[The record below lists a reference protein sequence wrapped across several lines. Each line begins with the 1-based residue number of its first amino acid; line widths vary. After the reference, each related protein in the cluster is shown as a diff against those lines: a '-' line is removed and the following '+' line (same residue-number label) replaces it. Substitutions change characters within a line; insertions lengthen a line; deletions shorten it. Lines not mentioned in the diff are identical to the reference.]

1 MYATFANHGTV
12 INLMTTNPKRILIT
26 AFEPSGDALAAGVV
40 REMLSRDPSLQ
51 IHALGGNKLQKA
63 GATLLEHTTDHAAM
77 GLSALKQYKTHKQRL
92 KTLKA
97 WLKDHPIDML
107 IPVDSPAANW
117 SICKLVKDNVPGAK
131 VIHLVAPQ
139 VWAWASWRIKR
150 LQKWS
155 DGILCLLP
163 FEPDWFNARG
173 VPATFI
179 GHPVFDPNCHA
190 PGSDDDAHDLPQ
202 SDLRLILLPGSRR
215 GEIAKN
221 WPTMVQACRE
231 LLKRH
236 PGAEHLQVIVA
247 ALDQRLADMIK
258 TITHEQGCDDLWQDR
273 LSMTIGQTESVLRW
287 ANVALAT
294 SGTVTLQIAAHGKP
308 MVAIFNAS
316 RFLYHT
322 LGKIL
327 IESHTYTL
335 PNLISEWQTGNRVI
349 TELVPHFG
357 AIKPVVEEVDKLLS
371 SQANRQ
377 LQQAELAKVIGAFEG
392 KMFSTEAADQLIQR
406 I

>member
-1 MYATFANHGTV
+1 MHHTFNHGTV

-40 REMLSRDPSLQ
+40 RELLTRDPSLQ
-51 IHALGGNKLQKA
+51 IHALGGNKLKDA
-63 GATLLEHTTDHAAM
+63 GAQLLEHTTDHAAM
-77 GLSALKQYKTHKQRL
+77 GLSALKQFKTHKQRL

-97 WLKDHPIDML
+97 WLADNPIDML

-117 SICKLVKDNVPGAK
+117 SICKLVKDNVKGAK

-139 VWAWASWRIKR
+139 VWAWAAWRVRR

-163 FEPDWFNARG
+163 FEPDWFARHN

-190 PGSDDDAHDLPQ
+190 PGSDDEAHDLPQ
-202 SDLRLILLPGSRR
+202 SELRLILLPGSRR

-236 PGAEHLQVIVA
+236 PGDDKLQVVVA

-258 TITHEQGCDDLWQDR
+258 TIASEQGCDDLWQDR
-273 LSMTIGQTESVLRW
+273 LHLTVGKTESVLRW
-287 ANVALAT
+287 SNVALAT

-308 MVAIFNAS
+308 MIAMFNAS
-316 RFLYHT
+316 RFLYHA
-322 LGKIL
+322 LGRWL
-327 IESHTYTL
+327 VTQHTFTL
-335 PNLISEWQTGNRVI
+335 PNLISEWQSGNRVI

-357 AIKPVVEEVDKLLS
+357 KVQPVIEEVDKLL
-371 SQANRQ
+371 ANEVTRQ
-377 LQQAELAKVIGAFEG
+377 HQQTELAKVIGAFDG
-392 KMFSTEAADQLIQR
+392 KVFSVEAADQLLQR
-406 I
+406 L

>member
-1 MYATFANHGTV
+1 
-12 INLMTTNPKRILIT
+12 MTMQGKHILIT

-40 REMLSRDPSLQ
+40 RQLLTREPGLI
-51 IHALGGNKLQKA
+51 IHALGGPKLEAA
-63 GATLLEHTTDHAAM
+63 GATILEHTTEHAAM
-77 GLSALKQYKTHKQRL
+77 GLNALSQFKAHKRRL
-92 KTLKA
+92 KTLRQ
-97 WLKDHPIDML
+97 WLAANPIDML

-117 SICKLVKDNVPGAK
+117 SICKLVKDNVKGAK

-163 FEPDWFNARG
+163 FEPDWFEQRG
-173 VPATFI
+173 VKAQFI
-179 GHPVFDPNCHA
+179 GHPVFDPDCHA
-190 PGSDDDAHDLPQ
+190 PGSDAQAENLPQ
-202 SDLRLILLPGSRR
+202 SRLRLILLPGSRR
-215 GEIAKN
+215 GEITQN

-236 PGAEHLQVIVA
+236 PGADHLQVIVA

-258 TITHEQGCDDLWQDR
+258 TIAHEQGCDDLFNDR
-273 LSMTIGQTESVLRW
+273 LHITIGQTESVLRW
-287 ANVALAT
+287 SNVALAT

-308 MVAIFNAS
+308 MVAMFNAS

-322 LGKIL
+322 LGRWL
-327 IESHTYTL
+327 VTQHTYTL
-335 PNLISEWQTGNRVI
+335 PNLISEWQSGKRVI

-357 AIKPVVEEVDKLLS
+357 DVKPVVEEVDKLLS
-371 SQANRQ
+371 SEATRQ
-377 LQQAELAKVIGAFEG
+377 QQMDELAKVIGAFEG
-392 KMFSTEAADQLIQR
+392 KKFSTEAANHI
-406 I
+406 IKMI